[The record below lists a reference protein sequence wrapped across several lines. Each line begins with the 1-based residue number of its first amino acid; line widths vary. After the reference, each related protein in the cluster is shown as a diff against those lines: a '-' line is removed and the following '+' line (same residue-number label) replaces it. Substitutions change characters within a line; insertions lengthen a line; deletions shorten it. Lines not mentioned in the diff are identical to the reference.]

1 MTTIPLVR
9 YHDLLDLSD
18 AGYELAVTA
27 GPDDLHRLAEW
38 AGVDAVSR
46 LEARIRVFPRSRS
59 EFLLETEFEADILQ
73 TCVVTL
79 APLESHIVRSF
90 TRTLRLVPD
99 VQRHAD
105 RGGLV
110 PPAAAEDDAPDAI
123 ETLRY
128 DLAAPL
134 REEFA
139 LAIDP
144 YPRAPGAEF
153 ESPGDDARPE
163 NPFTVLEKLKKHG

>member
-9 YHDLLDLSD
+9 YHDLSGLSD
-18 AGYELAVTA
+18 AGFELAVTA
-27 GPDDLHRLAEW
+27 SPDELRRLAEW

-46 LEARIRVFPRSRS
+46 LEARIRVSPRSRS
-59 EFLLETEFEADILQ
+59 EFLLETNFEADVLQ

-79 APLESHIVRSF
+79 EPLQSHIVRSF
-90 TRTLRLVPD
+90 TRTVRLVPGRL
-99 VQRHAD
+99 RHAD

-110 PPAAAEDDAPDAI
+110 PPAAAEDDVPDEI
-123 ETLRY
+123 ESLRY

-144 YPRAPGAEF
+144 YPRAPGAAF
-153 ESPGDDARPE
+153 ELPGDDAGPE
-163 NPFTVLEKLKKHG
+163 NPFTVLEKLKQHG